1 MKRNL
6 DFLIVFCLWQNWKR
20 KFFEKQSLN
29 QISGGGLLM
38 MHVEWKEKLESFI
51 DKINK
56 MHPTIK
62 FTADWS
68 ETLINFL
75 DVTVSITEGIT
86 ETDL

>member
-1 MKRNL
+1 
-6 DFLIVFCLWQNWKR
+6 
-20 KFFEKQSLN
+20 
-29 QISGGGLLM
+29 M